1 MTLSKP
7 TANLRRYFPI
17 TARKGATIDIAHN
30 GHCPQ
35 WTLQRQ
41 SPTLTVTSF
50 SPHSDCSVKVRTIL
64 VAALC
69 LFLTDSATAQ
79 PGTTPPP
86 SSDPAIQ
93 AMVDSVEADRI
104 EEDIQAM
111 VGFGT
116 RHTLSDTT
124 SDERGVGAARRW
136 LKAEFERISADCGGC
151 LEVKYQKTV
160 VPAGETERI
169 PSRTPVYNV
178 VAIQRGTEHPN
189 RYVLMG
195 GHLDSRVSNIMD
207 STSRAPGANDDAS
220 GVAGAVEAARVLSK
234 RDFASSIVYVGYT
247 GEEQGLFG
255 STHAAEVAVEEDWTM
270 AGVLNNDMIGN
281 IRGIDGVVENNTF
294 RVFSQRRPPD
304 LHEETWATRYFGG
317 ENDGPSRQLARY
329 VATQAETYVS
339 HLDPILIYRLDRFG
353 RGGDQMPFAD
363 RGFPAVRVME
373 THENYNR
380 QHQDLRTENGIEY
393 GDTIEG
399 VNFGYAEKLTGVNV
413 ATMASIAA
421 GPPRPDSV
429 KIGGA
434 VSPSTTLSWKPVE
447 HEDLSGYKVY
457 WRRTAASRWQ
467 HSEFVPAGTTRHTLE
482 NVVIDNWFFG
492 VAAVDEAGHE
502 SPVVFPSA
510 LLE

>member
-1 MTLSKP
+1 MIRALFASLLLTCTLGP
-7 TANLRRYFPI
+7 P
-17 TARKGATIDIAHN
+17 
-30 GHCPQ
+30 
-35 WTLQRQ
+35 
-41 SPTLTVTSF
+41 
-50 SPHSDCSVKVRTIL
+50 
-64 VAALC
+64 VAAQ
-69 LFLTDSATAQ
+69 DA
-79 PGTTPPP
+79 PPP
-86 SSDPAIQ
+86 AVDPAIQ
-93 AMVDSVEADRI
+93 SMVDAVEADRI
-104 EEDIQAM
+104 EADVQTM
-111 VGFGT
+111 VDFHT

-136 LKAEFERISADCGGC
+136 LKAEFERISDDCGGC
-151 LEVKYQKTV
+151 LEVMYQKTV
-160 VPAGETERI
+160 VEAGETERI
-169 PSRTPVYNV
+169 PGDTPVYNV
-178 VAIQRGTEHPN
+178 VAIQRGTEHPD

-195 GHLDSRVSNIMD
+195 GHLDSRVSSIMD

-220 GVAGAVEAARVLSK
+220 GVAGAVEAARVLSQHE
-234 RDFASSIVYVGYT
+234 FESSIVYVGYT

-255 STHAAEVAVEEDWTM
+255 STHAAETAVEEDWTM

-281 IRGIDGVVENNTF
+281 IEGIDGVIENNTF

-304 LHEETWATRYFGG
+304 LHEDSWATRYYGG

-329 VATQAETYVS
+329 VATQAETYVR
-339 HLDPILIYRLDRFG
+339 HLEPILIYRLDRFG

-380 QHQDLRTENGIEY
+380 QHQDLRTEDGIEY
-393 GDTIEG
+393 GDTIDE

-429 KIGGA
+429 RIGGA
-434 VSPSTTLSWKPVE
+434 VSPSTTLAWDPVD
-447 HEDLSGYKVY
+447 HSDLAGYKVY
-457 WRRTAASRWQ
+457 WRRTAAPRWQ
-467 HSEFVPAGTTRHTLE
+467 HSTFVPAGTTEHTLE

-492 VAAVDEAGHE
+492 VAAVDEEGHE

-510 LLE
+510 LLD

>member
-1 MTLSKP
+1 MMRRSVFVLALLLT
-7 TANLRRYFPI
+7 TAGP
-17 TARKGATIDIAHN
+17 AAA
-30 GHCPQ
+30 
-35 WTLQRQ
+35 Q
-41 SPTLTVTSF
+41 SP
-50 SPHSDCSVKVRTIL
+50 D
-64 VAALC
+64 A
-69 LFLTDSATAQ
+69 
-79 PGTTPPP
+79 PPP
-86 SSDPAIQ
+86 GADPAIQ
-93 AMVDSVEADRI
+93 SMVDAVEGDRI
-104 EEDIQAM
+104 EAAVQTM
-111 VGFGT
+111 VGFHT

-136 LKAEFERISADCGGC
+136 LKAEFERISEACGGC
-151 LEVKYQKTV
+151 LEVQYQKTLV
-160 VPAGETERI
+160 EAGETSRI
-169 PSRTPVYNV
+169 PSDTPVYNV
-178 VAIQRGTEHPN
+178 VAIQRGTEHPD

-195 GHLDSRVSNIMD
+195 GHLDSRVSSIMD

-220 GVAGAVEAARVLSK
+220 GVAGAVEAARVLSQHE
-234 RDFASSIVYVGYT
+234 FASSIVYVGYT

-255 STHAAEVAVEEDWTM
+255 STHAAEVAVDEDWTM

-281 IRGIDGVVENNTF
+281 IEGISGVIENNTF

-304 LHEETWATRYFGG
+304 LHEDSWSTRYYGG

-329 VATQAETYVS
+329 VATQAETYVR
-339 HLDPILIYRLDRFG
+339 HLEPILIYRLDRFG

-380 QHQDLRTENGIEY
+380 QHQDLRTEDGIEY
-393 GDTIEG
+393 GDTIDE

-413 ATMASIAA
+413 ATMASLAA

-434 VSPSTTLSWKPVE
+434 VSPSTTLAWTPVA
-447 HEDLSGYKVY
+447 HDDLAGYKVY
-457 WRRTAASRWQ
+457 WRRTAAPRWQ
-467 HSEFVPAGTTRHTLE
+467 HSTFVPAGTTEHTLD

-492 VAAVDEAGHE
+492 VAAVDEDGHE